1 MVVSVIDDREGGE
14 GVGWVSYWAR
24 VRMTKYGD
32 DMTGR
37 WRKGREGNTMGGA
50 KEGRNK

>member
-1 MVVSVIDDREGGE
+1 MAGRVEKAWDGF
-14 GVGWVSYWAR
+14 SYWAR

-37 WRKGREGNTMGGA
+37 WRKGSEGSTLDGA